1 MRLEGKAAIVTGGA
15 SGIGRAICEV
25 FAEEG
30 ARLTIAD
37 IDAEGG
43 EQTLANVRAAGGT
56 AQFVATDVSKEAD
69 VERMVHA
76 AVDAY
81 GAVNI
86 LVNDAAAFVFGEVQD
101 ISDADWARVFGV
113 NVIGQAYCVKH
124 VLPHMKAAGGGAIVN
139 LASVSGFIAQPGF
152 IPYNASKGAVM
163 QLTRCLAL
171 DLAPHNIRVNCVCPG
186 SVLTPATERHRQF
199 VGADREEFLVEA
211 GASNF
216 MKRVAD
222 PREIAYGALFLA
234 SDEASFVT
242 GTPLVM
248 DGGLTAQ

>member
-1 MRLEGKAAIVTGGA
+1 MRLEGKAAIITGGA

-30 ARLTIAD
+30 ARLMIAD
-37 IDAEGG
+37 IDTEGG
-43 EQTLANVRAAGGT
+43 EQTLASIKAAGGE
-56 AQFVATDVSKEAD
+56 AQFITTDVSKEAD
-69 VERMVHA
+69 VEAMVSA

-81 GAVNI
+81 GTVNV

-124 VLPHMKAAGGGAIVN
+124 VLPHMQAAGGGSIVN

-163 QLTRCLAL
+163 QLTRCLAM
-171 DLAPHNIRVNCVCPG
+171 DLAPYNIRVNCVCPG
-186 SVLTPATERHRQF
+186 SVLTPATERHRRF
-199 VGADREEFLVEA
+199 VGADREEFLAEA

-242 GTPLVM
+242 GAPLVM

>member
-1 MRLEGKAAIVTGGA
+1 MRLEGKNAIITGGA

-43 EQTLANVRAAGGT
+43 EQTLASIRAAGGK
-56 AQFVATDVSKEAD
+56 AQFVATDVSQEAD
-69 VERMVHA
+69 VEAMVRA

-81 GAVNI
+81 GTVNI

-124 VLPHMKAAGGGAIVN
+124 VLPHMQAAGGGSIVN

-163 QLTRCLAL
+163 QLTRCLAM
-171 DLAPHNIRVNCVCPG
+171 DLAPFNIRVNCVCPG

-199 VGADREEFLVEA
+199 VGADPEEFLAEA

>member
-15 SGIGRAICEV
+15 SGIGRAICEL

-43 EQTLANVRAAGGT
+43 EQTLASVKAAGGE
-56 AQFVATDVSKEAD
+56 AQFAATDVSKEAD
-69 VERMVHA
+69 VEAMVRA

-124 VLPHMKAAGGGAIVN
+124 ALPHMKAAGGGSIVN

-163 QLTRCLAL
+163 QLTRCLAM

-186 SVLTPATERHRQF
+186 SVLTPATERHRRF
-199 VGADREEFLVEA
+199 VGADREEFLAEA